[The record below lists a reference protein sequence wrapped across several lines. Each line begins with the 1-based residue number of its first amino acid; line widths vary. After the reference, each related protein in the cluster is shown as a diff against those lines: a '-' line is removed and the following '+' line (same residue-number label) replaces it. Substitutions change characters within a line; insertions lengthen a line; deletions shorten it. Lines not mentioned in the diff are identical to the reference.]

1 MKKIFALF
9 AALLMLLTLT
19 ACELTLTTPTTAPEG
34 PTTTITD
41 PTTAPTEPSVL
52 PTDPSDPIVDPTDP
66 SDPSDIV
73 YPSWDSV
80 IPTLNEL
87 GISLSIDYD
96 LDTYIFVIGVNWTN
110 NTESAAAVTDFYT
123 ISLIQ
128 DGTPLIDCTTTYT
141 EVAPG
146 ETDSTDLI
154 FEMMNTSNI
163 LIFINCKDGEQIT
176 AFEFIIEGA
185 VG

>member
-1 MKKIFALF
+1 MRKIYALL

-41 PTTAPTEPSVL
+41 PTTAPTEPTTL
-52 PTDPSDPIVDPTDP
+52 PTDPSDPTEP

-87 GISLSIDYD
+87 GISFSIDYD
-96 LDTYIFVIGVNWTN
+96 LDTYIFIIGVNWTN

-146 ETDSTDLI
+146 ETNSTDLI

-163 LIFINCKDGEQIT
+163 LIFINYKDGEQIT
-176 AFEFIIEGA
+176 AFEFVIEGA